1 MDQPDPT
8 PEALLRRQQAQEQA
22 ERVAQ
27 ADAASDETALTHQR
41 RADKAR
47 YLREKLEA
55 QSDADQSKAQDGG
68 G

>member
-1 MDQPDPT
+1 MDEPEPT
-8 PEALLRRQQAQEQA
+8 PEALLRRQQAQEEA

-27 ADAASDETALTHQR
+27 ADAASDETALTHER

-55 QSDADQSKAQDGG
+55 QSEADQSNAKDGG